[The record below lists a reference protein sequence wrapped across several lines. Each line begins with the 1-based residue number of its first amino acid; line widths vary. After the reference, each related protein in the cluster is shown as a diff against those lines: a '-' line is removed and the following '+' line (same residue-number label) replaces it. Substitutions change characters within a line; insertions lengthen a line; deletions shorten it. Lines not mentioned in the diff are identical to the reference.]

1 MAVNDLSKTFGI
13 PSPTETLDLT
23 PQFQTSPE
31 TGTLGLEQ
39 PSTLTRVGSRLSNNL
54 ARMGGYDPMQ
64 LSNAEERRQARMAG
78 LRELSYRLSQTAAK
92 LSGDPARMQI
102 AQQQEAQRLEARQD
116 QFKKRQIVEGPNGF
130 KYYVNPD
137 GSYERVFPGLEKDP
151 SVTDSTEF
159 ERNTS
164 RLLKLDSL
172 ETLTPTQLTEKN
184 ILEQKIYGRSE
195 PIPFFNSEGLTAA
208 TIDSVEY
215 AKDPKKVLDE
225 MESKGFYTVGTKPP
239 VIPKGLKTPL
249 GTIQDNYLEAKKQ
262 LDVVNDLANILVT
275 NPDAFTV
282 SGGLADLFNTAKYQA
297 ESALTMADFE
307 NFKAT
312 DPKEFQRI
320 DNLLDTKYSKELDKI
335 SGDRAIAKSIFYKL
349 AYVTAKDL
357 DPSGRLSD
365 NDLKAAME
373 VIGKLGANVNATLAN
388 LENVYNTKTRE
399 YQDVYNI
406 RIDSVTD
413 NKELE
418 KAAKYKNLNPFLGGR
433 DWRNAGVTTP
443 STTTPSST
451 TSTVPLSPLA
461 QSLLEKYG
469 D

>member
-1 MAVNDLSKTFGI
+1 MAFGDILKAFNQSGGQPGAMQPMQSPIGMPPIDDKASKN
-13 PSPTETLDLT
+13 
-23 PQFQTSPE
+23 QK
-31 TGTLGLEQ
+31 LGMMLYALGGALKGDKNFVQNTMALQQMQEGKKKKEEKEKAWGDV
-39 PSTLTRVGSRLSNNL
+39 LTRMEGVVDP
-54 ARMGGYDPMQ
+54 RM
-64 LSNAEERRQARMAG
+64 LEV
-78 LRELSYRLSQTAAK
+78 AK
-92 LSGDPARMQI
+92 LLGAEKGAALIIPNKK
-102 AQQQEAQRLEARQD
+102 D
-116 QFKKRQIVEGPNGF
+116 Q
-130 KYYVNPD
+130 
-137 GSYERVFPGLEKDP
+137 
-151 SVTDSTEF
+151 TEF
-159 ERNTS
+159 QINSS
-164 RLLKLDSL
+164 RLLELDAIDPLKLSS
-172 ETLTPTQLTEKN
+172 TQAKEKN
-184 ILEQKIYGRSE
+184 ILEQKIYGKSE
-195 PIPFFNSEGLTAA
+195 PIPFYNSEGLNVA
-208 TIDSVEY
+208 TVDSVDY
-215 AKDPKKVLDE
+215 AKDPKAVLED
-225 MESKGFYTVGTKPP
+225 MESRGLYTVGAKPS
-239 VIPKGLKTPL
+239 VIPKGIKTPL
-249 GTIQDNYLEAKKQ
+249 GTIQENYLEAKKQ
-262 LDVVNDLANILVT
+262 LDVINDLANILVT

-373 VIGKLGANVNATLAN
+373 VIGKLGANVNATVAN

-399 YQDVYNI
+399 YADVYNI

-413 NKELE
+413 NQELE
-418 KAAKYKNLNPFLGGR
+418 KAAKYKNLKSFLGGR
-433 DWRNAGVTTP
+433 DWRNAGVTAP
-443 STTTPSST
+443 STTTPPSVTST
-451 TSTVPLSPLA
+451 TPLSPLA

>member
-1 MAVNDLSKTFGI
+1 MQDL
-13 PSPTETLDLT
+13 
-23 PQFQTSPE
+23 
-31 TGTLGLEQ
+31 
-39 PSTLTRVGSRLSNNL
+39 
-54 ARMGGYDPMQ
+54 
-64 LSNAEERRQARMAG
+64 MAG
-78 LRELSYRLSQTAAK
+78 LPGSQPSNPLSPTVNPLINPQINRKQLAAGVADAKDAKNQKLGMMLYALGGALKGDKNFVQNTMALQEMQEGKKKKEEKEKAWGDVLTRMEGVVDPRMLEVAK
-92 LSGDPARMQI
+92 LLGAEKGAALIIPNKK
-102 AQQQEAQRLEARQD
+102 D
-116 QFKKRQIVEGPNGF
+116 Q
-130 KYYVNPD
+130 
-137 GSYERVFPGLEKDP
+137 
-151 SVTDSTEF
+151 TEF
-159 ERNTS
+159 QINSS
-164 RLLKLDSL
+164 RLLELDAIDPLKLSS
-172 ETLTPTQLTEKN
+172 TQTKEKN
-184 ILEQKIYGRSE
+184 ILEQKIYGKSE
-195 PIPFFNSEGLTAA
+195 PIPFYNSEGLNVA
-208 TIDSVEY
+208 TVDSVDY
-215 AKDPKKVLDE
+215 AKDPKAVLED
-225 MESKGFYTVGTKPP
+225 MESRGLYTVGAKPS
-239 VIPKGLKTPL
+239 VIPKGIKTPL
-249 GTIQDNYLEAKKQ
+249 GTIQENYLEAKKQ
-262 LDVVNDLANILVT
+262 LDVVNDLANILVN

-373 VIGKLGANVNATLAN
+373 VIGKLGANVNATVAN

-399 YQDVYNI
+399 YQNVYNI

-413 NKELE
+413 NQELE

-433 DWRNAGVTTP
+433 DWRNAGVTAP
-443 STTTPSST
+443 STTTPPSVTST
-451 TSTVPLSPLA
+451 TPLSPLA

>member
-1 MAVNDLSKTFGI
+1 MQDL
-13 PSPTETLDLT
+13 
-23 PQFQTSPE
+23 
-31 TGTLGLEQ
+31 
-39 PSTLTRVGSRLSNNL
+39 
-54 ARMGGYDPMQ
+54 
-64 LSNAEERRQARMAG
+64 MAG
-78 LRELSYRLSQTAAK
+78 LPGSQPSNPLSPTVNPLINPRIDRKQLVTDVATNKAAIKANKNQQLGMMLYALGGALKGDKNFVQNTMALEQMQEGKKKKEERNRLLKQFAQ
-92 LSGDPARMQI
+92 DPANKQKMPWLEDVYTLLGDKAADTI
-102 AQQQEAQRLEARQD
+102 AD
-116 QFKKRQIVEGPNGF
+116 NIV
-130 KYYVNPD
+130 K
-137 GSYERVFPGLEKDP
+137 SYSPISD
-151 SVTDSTEF
+151 DSTEF

-184 ILEQKIYGRSE
+184 ILEQKIYGQSE
-195 PIPFFNSEGLTAA
+195 PIPFYNSEGLNVA

-225 MESKGFYTVGTKPP
+225 MESKGLYTVGAKPSI
-239 VIPKGLKTPL
+239 IPKGIKTPL
-249 GTIQDNYLEAKKQ
+249 GTIQENYLEAKKQ

-373 VIGKLGANVNATLAN
+373 VIGKLGANVNATVAN

-433 DWRNAGVTTP
+433 DWRNEGVTAP
-443 STTTPSST
+443 SITTLSPT
-451 TSTVPLSPLA
+451 TSTTPLSPLA

>member
-1 MAVNDLSKTFGI
+1 MAFSMQDL
-13 PSPTETLDLT
+13 
-23 PQFQTSPE
+23 
-31 TGTLGLEQ
+31 
-39 PSTLTRVGSRLSNNL
+39 
-54 ARMGGYDPMQ
+54 
-64 LSNAEERRQARMAG
+64 MAG
-78 LRELSYRLSQTAAK
+78 LPGSQPINPLSPTVNPLINPQIDRKQLAGDVANIKSDKNQKLGMMLYALGGALKGDKNFVQNTLALQEMQEGKKKKEEREKAWGDVLTRMEGVVDPRMLEVAK
-92 LSGDPARMQI
+92 LLGAEKGASFIIPDKK
-102 AQQQEAQRLEARQD
+102 D
-116 QFKKRQIVEGPNGF
+116 Q
-130 KYYVNPD
+130 
-137 GSYERVFPGLEKDP
+137 
-151 SVTDSTEF
+151 TEF
-159 ERNTS
+159 QMNTS
-164 RLLKLDSL
+164 RLLVLDAIDPLKLTS
-172 ETLTPTQLTEKN
+172 TQAKEKN
-184 ILEQKIYGRSE
+184 ILEQKIYGKSE

-225 MESKGFYTVGTKPP
+225 MESRGLYTVGTKPP

-249 GTIQDNYLEAKKQ
+249 GTIQENYLETKKQ
-262 LDVVNDLANILVT
+262 LDVVNDLANILVN

-282 SGGLADLFNTAKYQA
+282 SGGLADLLNTAKYQA
-297 ESALTMADFE
+297 ESALTMANFE

-312 DPKEFQRI
+312 DPQEFQRI

-388 LENVYNTKTRE
+388 LENVYNTRVRE
-399 YQDVYNI
+399 YKDVYNI

-413 NKELE
+413 NQELE
-418 KAAKYKNLNPFLGGR
+418 KAAKYKSLNPFLGGR
-433 DWRNAGVTTP
+433 DWRNAGVTAP
-443 STTTPSST
+443 SITTLSPT
-451 TSTVPLSPLA
+451 TSTTPLSPLA
-461 QSLLEKYG
+461 QSLVDKYG

>member
-1 MAVNDLSKTFGI
+1 MAFGDILKAFNQSGGQPGAMQPMQSPIGMPPIDDKASKN
-13 PSPTETLDLT
+13 
-23 PQFQTSPE
+23 QK
-31 TGTLGLEQ
+31 LGLMLYALGGALKGDQNFVQNTLALEQ
-39 PSTLTRVGSRLSNNL
+39 
-54 ARMGGYDPMQ
+54 MQ
-64 LSNAEERRQARMAG
+64 EGKKKKEERN
-78 LRELSYRLSQTAAK
+78 RLLKQFAQ
-92 LSGDPARMQI
+92 DPANKQKMPWLEDVYTLLGDKAADTI
-102 AQQQEAQRLEARQD
+102 AD
-116 QFKKRQIVEGPNGF
+116 NIVKFYSPIS
-130 KYYVNPD
+130 D
-137 GSYERVFPGLEKDP
+137 
-151 SVTDSTEF
+151 DSTEF

-164 RLLKLDSL
+164 KLLYLDSL

-225 MESKGFYTVGTKPP
+225 MESRGLYTVGTKPP

-249 GTIQDNYLEAKKQ
+249 GTIQENYLEAKKQ

-373 VIGKLGANVNATLAN
+373 VIGKLGANVNATVAN

-406 RIDSVTD
+406 KIDSVTD
-413 NKELE
+413 NQELK

-433 DWRNAGVTTP
+433 DWRNAGVTAP
-443 STTTPSST
+443 STTMTCWTIGT
-451 TSTVPLSPLA
+451 TSPCS
-461 QSLLEKYG
+461 
-469 D
+469 

>member
-1 MAVNDLSKTFGI
+1 MQDL
-13 PSPTETLDLT
+13 
-23 PQFQTSPE
+23 
-31 TGTLGLEQ
+31 
-39 PSTLTRVGSRLSNNL
+39 
-54 ARMGGYDPMQ
+54 
-64 LSNAEERRQARMAG
+64 MAG
-78 LRELSYRLSQTAAK
+78 LPGSQPSNPLSPTVNPLINPQIDRKQLAGDVADVKDAKNQKLAMMLYALGGALKGDKNFVQNTMALEQMQEGKKKKEERNRLLKQFAQ
-92 LSGDPARMQI
+92 DPANKQKMPWLEDVYTLLGDKASDTI
-102 AQQQEAQRLEARQD
+102 AD
-116 QFKKRQIVEGPNGF
+116 NIV
-130 KYYVNPD
+130 KYYSPISD
-137 GSYERVFPGLEKDP
+137 
-151 SVTDSTEF
+151 DSTEF

-164 RLLKLDSL
+164 RLLNLDSL

-225 MESKGFYTVGTKPP
+225 MESRGLYTVGTKPP

-249 GTIQDNYLEAKKQ
+249 GTIQENYLEAKKQ

-373 VIGKLGANVNATLAN
+373 VIGKLGANVNATVAN

-433 DWRNAGVTTP
+433 DWRNEGVTAP
-443 STTTPSST
+443 SIT
-451 TSTVPLSPLA
+451 TSPANDLPRVRIEL
-461 QSLLEKYG
+461 
-469 D
+469 

>member
-1 MAVNDLSKTFGI
+1 MAFGDILKAFNQSGGQPGAMQPMQSPIGMPPIDDKASKN
-13 PSPTETLDLT
+13 
-23 PQFQTSPE
+23 QK
-31 TGTLGLEQ
+31 LGLMLYALGGALKGDKNFVQNTLALEQ
-39 PSTLTRVGSRLSNNL
+39 
-54 ARMGGYDPMQ
+54 MQ
-64 LSNAEERRQARMAG
+64 EGKKKKEERD
-78 LRELSYRLSQTAAK
+78 RLLKQFAQ
-92 LSGDPARMQI
+92 DPANQQKMPWLGDVYTLLGDKAADTI
-102 AQQQEAQRLEARQD
+102 AD
-116 QFKKRQIVEGPNGF
+116 NIV
-130 KYYVNPD
+130 K
-137 GSYERVFPGLEKDP
+137 SYSPISD
-151 SVTDSTEF
+151 DSTEF
-159 ERNTS
+159 ERNTAK
-164 RLLKLDSL
+164 LLKLDSL
-172 ETLTPTQLTEKN
+172 EKLTPTQLTEKN
-184 ILEQKIYGRSE
+184 ILEQKIYGQSE
-195 PIPFFNSEGLTAA
+195 PIPFYNSEGLNVT

-225 MESKGFYTVGTKPP
+225 MESRGLYTIGAKPS
-239 VIPKGLKTPL
+239 ITPKGIKTPL
-249 GTIQDNYLEAKKQ
+249 GTIQENYLETKKQ

-373 VIGKLGANVNATLAN
+373 VIGKLGANVNATVAN
-388 LENVYNTKTRE
+388 LENVYNTRMRE
-399 YQDVYNI
+399 YEDVYNI
-406 RIDSVTD
+406 RIDNVTD
-413 NKELE
+413 NQELI

-433 DWRNAGVTTP
+433 DWRNAGVTAP
-443 STTTPSST
+443 SITTLSPT
-451 TSTVPLSPLA
+451 TSTTPLSPLA
-461 QSLLEKYG
+461 QSLVDKYG

>member
-1 MAVNDLSKTFGI
+1 MAFGDILKAFNQSGGQPGAMQPMQSPIGMPPIDDKASKN
-13 PSPTETLDLT
+13 
-23 PQFQTSPE
+23 QK
-31 TGTLGLEQ
+31 LGLMLYALGGALKGDKNFVQNTMALQQMQEGKKKKEEKEKAWGDV
-39 PSTLTRVGSRLSNNL
+39 LTRMEGVVDP
-54 ARMGGYDPMQ
+54 RM
-64 LSNAEERRQARMAG
+64 LEV
-78 LRELSYRLSQTAAK
+78 AK
-92 LSGDPARMQI
+92 LLGAEKGAALIIPNKK
-102 AQQQEAQRLEARQD
+102 D
-116 QFKKRQIVEGPNGF
+116 Q
-130 KYYVNPD
+130 
-137 GSYERVFPGLEKDP
+137 
-151 SVTDSTEF
+151 TEF
-159 ERNTS
+159 QINSS
-164 RLLKLDSL
+164 RLLELDAIDPLKLSS
-172 ETLTPTQLTEKN
+172 TQAKEKN
-184 ILEQKIYGRSE
+184 ILEQKIYGKSE
-195 PIPFFNSEGLTAA
+195 PIPFYNSEGLNVA
-208 TIDSVEY
+208 TVDSVDY
-215 AKDPKKVLDE
+215 AKDPKAVLED
-225 MESKGFYTVGTKPP
+225 MESRGLYTVGAKPS
-239 VIPKGLKTPL
+239 VIPKGIKTPL
-249 GTIQDNYLEAKKQ
+249 GTIQENYLEAKKQ
-262 LDVVNDLANILVT
+262 LDVINDLANILVT

-373 VIGKLGANVNATLAN
+373 VIGKLGANVNATVAN

-399 YQDVYNI
+399 YADVYNI

-413 NKELE
+413 NQELE
-418 KAAKYKNLNPFLGGR
+418 KAAKYKNLKSFLGGR
-433 DWRNAGVTTP
+433 DWRNAGVTAP
-443 STTTPSST
+443 STTTPPSVTST
-451 TSTVPLSPLA
+451 TPLSPLA